1 MKEEVIISGFGGQ
14 GIISAGLMLAEA
26 AVLEGLQATFF
37 PSYGA
42 EMRGGTANCH
52 VIISDKKIASPIV
65 AMADTLIALNEPS
78 IEKFL
83 PMVKEN
89 GYVIVNSS
97 VVKKDFDFGKRRVI
111 KAEFED
117 IAFEKLGNS
126 KMANVITLG
135 LYIKAKNLSLKIDE
149 IKEAIKLKFG
159 KKGEKIVNL
168 NFQALE
174 LGVNLAG

>member
-1 MKEEVIISGFGGQ
+1 MMEQVIISGFGGQ
-14 GIISAGLMLAEA
+14 GVLSAGLMLAEA

-65 AMADTLIALNEPS
+65 SHADTLIALNEPS
-78 IEKFL
+78 ITKFL
-83 PMVKEN
+83 PRIKE
-89 GYVIVNSS
+89 GGHIIINSS
-97 VVKKDFDFGKRRVI
+97 VVHKDFEFGNRRVI

-117 IAFEKLGNS
+117 IAFERLGNA

-135 LYIKAKNLSLKIDE
+135 LYIRVKNVSIRVDELK
-149 IKEAIKLKFG
+149 KAIKFKFS
-159 KKGEKIVNL
+159 KKGERIINL
-168 NFQALE
+168 NYQALE
-174 LGVNLAG
+174 LGISLAT